1 MEEQG
6 PPELQGIHVLV
17 VDTDDSSRRVLQ
29 RALELWGA
37 LVSAATG
44 HDALLTALRADV
56 IVCDLATAEA
66 AGRDFMPRLRALHSR
81 PGRPVPIIGLVPLGI
96 AIPGTPRAAGVEC
109 YLAKPAVPD
118 DLRTAVWKLAHE

>member
-66 AGRDFMPRLRALHSR
+66 AGR
-81 PGRPVPIIGLVPLGI
+81 PVPIIGLVPLGI
-96 AIPGTPRAAGVEC
+96 AIPGTPRAAGVER
-109 YLAKPAVPD
+109 YLAKPAEPD
-118 DLRTAVWKLAHE
+118 DLRTAVWELAQE